1 MRAFYKNSQ
10 VFWRKV
16 KMPSTLIVYSSVDGH
31 TKKICDKIEMTIS
44 KSDQV
49 DAMSIDDAL
58 NKDLTTYDKIIIGAS
73 IRYGR
78 HSAKVYE
85 FIEKKKNTLNKKKSA
100 FFSVNVVAR
109 KPEKSTPET
118 NPYIRKFLK
127 KSSWVPKKLGV
138 FAGKIDYPKLG
149 FINKSVIRLI
159 MFITSG
165 PTNINNTYEFTDWHN
180 VKKFINEFD
189 EM

>member
-58 NKDLTTYDKIIIGAS
+58 NREQLELFTDRLSWFDQTVFRLWLNGENISELSRESGIALETLHTS
-73 IRYGR
+73 LHRT
-78 HSAKVYE
+78 
-85 FIEKKKNTLNKKKSA
+85 KKKIKDAFSNLRDKK
-100 FFSVNVVAR
+100 
-109 KPEKSTPET
+109 
-118 NPYIRKFLK
+118 
-127 KSSWVPKKLGV
+127 PK
-138 FAGKIDYPKLG
+138 
-149 FINKSVIRLI
+149 
-159 MFITSG
+159 T
-165 PTNINNTYEFTDWHN
+165 
-180 VKKFINEFD
+180 
-189 EM
+189 

>member
-1 MRAFYKNSQ
+1 MNSLIIY
-10 VFWRKV
+10 
-16 KMPSTLIVYSSVDGH
+16 STTDGQ
-31 TKKICDKIEMTIS
+31 TKKICEIIKKNSINKNLFEVISLEEAFQKDIE
-44 KSDQV
+44 K
-49 DAMSIDDAL
+49 
-58 NKDLTTYDKIIIGAS
+58 YDKIIIGAS